1 MTSTASPTSALA
13 PVASCS
19 NAHLRLTL
27 ENIDSAC
34 SACGICVQECAYLQ
48 RYGNP
53 QEQARGYDPED
64 PELLVRPF
72 ACNLC
77 GLCTAVCPDGIDP
90 AAMFL
95 QLRRA
100 GFLRGLSA
108 LPEHRGLRRF
118 ERIGSSKLF
127 SWYALPQG
135 CDTIFFPGCALA
147 GSRAETTWKTFEQL
161 RQQLPAVGIVL
172 DCCTKP
178 SHDLGDQ
185 VHFLNMFNDMKNY
198 LIEHG
203 VKNVLV
209 ACPNCA
215 QVFRDYATE
224 LTTRTVY
231 EVLKGIPL
239 PHAPNRQTALTV
251 HDPCVSRYDVA
262 AQLAVRKLLRGRG
275 FRIEEMTHSGTQTL
289 CCGKGGGSG
298 CLAEGSGEGWVER
311 RLAEAHGRPIV
322 SYCAACCNSYASRTV
337 SSHVLDLLFA
347 PHAALPPAQR
357 ITRGPLSYL
366 ARLRLKRRIQQQVC
380 AAASRERVGIQA
392 GIQSERTPARRGT
405 RAGRL
410 LGLLVALVPGL
421 RGGRNRGDVQPQQ

>member
-1 MTSTASPTSALA
+1 
-13 PVASCS
+13 
-19 NAHLRLTL
+19 
-27 ENIDSAC
+27 
-34 SACGICVQECAYLQ
+34 VQECTYLQ

-77 GLCTAVCPDGIDP
+77 GLCTAVCPDDIDP
-90 AAMFL
+90 AGMFL
-95 QLRRA
+95 QLRRE

-118 ERIGSSKLF
+118 ERIGSSKLL

-178 SHDLGDQ
+178 SHDLGDH

-215 QVFRDYATE
+215 QVFRNYAPE
-224 LTTRTVY
+224 LATRTVY
-231 EVLKGIPL
+231 EILQGTPGSC
-239 PHAPNRQTALTV
+239 ASNQQTAITV

-262 AQLAVRKLLRGRG
+262 AQLAVRKLLRHRG
-275 FRIEEMTHSGTQTL
+275 FRIEEMTHSGVQTL
-289 CCGKGGGSG
+289 CCGAGGGAG
-298 CLAEGSGEGWVER
+298 DLAGEESGEGWIDR
-311 RLAEAHGRPIV
+311 RLAQAHGRPIV
-322 SYCAACCNSYASRTV
+322 SYCAACCNSYATRTL
-337 SSHVLDLLFA
+337 SSHVLDLLFE
-347 PHAALPPAQR
+347 PHATLPTAQR
-357 ITRGPLSYL
+357 ITRAPLSYL

-380 AAASRERVGIQA
+380 AAVSRERRVTPAQTPA
-392 GIQSERTPARRGT
+392 APPPARRSA

-421 RGGRNRGDVQPQQ
+421 RGGRKRGDVQPQR